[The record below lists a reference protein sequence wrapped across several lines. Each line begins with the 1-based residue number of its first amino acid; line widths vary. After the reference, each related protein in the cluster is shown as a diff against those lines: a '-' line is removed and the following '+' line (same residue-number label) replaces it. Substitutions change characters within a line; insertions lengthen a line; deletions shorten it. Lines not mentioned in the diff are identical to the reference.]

1 MLSVGPAKAAPRPRH
16 DDAASP
22 ERLVNVYVDVDILG
36 EMRLAFGT
44 GPIGAPSVSGAEAL
58 AALEAAWEGGIRHFD
73 TAPAYGEAEPR
84 LGAALA
90 GHSRSEYT
98 VSTKVGR
105 VSMAKSRPYEP
116 GAPVDG
122 EARFDFSAA
131 GVLASLERSH
141 ERLGLTSVDVALI
154 HDPDSHVDQALA
166 EALPA
171 IRELGVEVGIG
182 TTDVATAFRF
192 VDHVDVVMIAGRW
205 TLADRSGE
213 GLLDACAERG
223 VRVLAAAPF
232 NSGLLAC
239 EDALYDYREPTGEA
253 VARVAALREL
263 HGDNLLGAA
272 LRFPLSHPAV
282 SHVVAGMSSAA
293 EVAANLQAFHTS

>member
-1 MLSVGPAKAAPRPRH
+1 
-16 DDAASP
+16 
-22 ERLVNVYVDVDILG
+22 
-36 EMRLAFGT
+36 MRLAFGT
-44 GPIGAPSVSGAEAL
+44 GPIGAPNVTGGGAR

-73 TAPAYGEAEPR
+73 TAPAYGKAEPR
-84 LGAALA
+84 LGEVLA
-90 GHSRSEYT
+90 GLPRGEYT

-131 GVLASLERSH
+131 GVLASLDRSL
-141 ERLGLTSVDVALI
+141 EQLGTGSVDIVLL
-154 HDPDSHVDQALA
+154 HDPDAHADQALA

-171 IRELGVEVGIG
+171 IRELGVVVGIG
-182 TTDVATAFRF
+182 TTDVATALRF

-213 GLLDACAERG
+213 VLLDSCAGQG

-232 NSGLLAC
+232 NSGLLAR
-239 EDALYDYREPTGEA
+239 ENALYDYREPTGEA
-253 VARVAALREL
+253 VAHVAALREL
-263 HGDNLLGAA
+263 HGDDLLGAA

-293 EVAANLQAFHTS
+293 EVAANLRAFRP

>member
-1 MLSVGPAKAAPRPRH
+1 
-16 DDAASP
+16 
-22 ERLVNVYVDVDILG
+22 
-36 EMRLAFGT
+36 MRLAFGT
-44 GPIGAPSVSGAEAL
+44 GPIGAPSVTPVDAR
-58 AALEAAWEGGIRHFD
+58 AALEAAWEGGIRHYD
-73 TAPAYGEAEPR
+73 TAPAYGEAELR
-84 LGAALA
+84 LGTVLD
-90 GHSRSEYT
+90 GLPRREYT

-116 GAPVDG
+116 GARVDG

-131 GVLASLERSH
+131 GALASLERSL
-141 ERLGLTSVDVALI
+141 ERLGIETVDVVLL
-154 HDPDSHVDQALA
+154 HDPDAHADQALG

-171 IRELGVEVGIG
+171 LRELGVEVGVG
-182 TTDVATAFRF
+182 TTDVATALRF

-213 GLLDACAERG
+213 GVLDACAVRG

-232 NSGLLAC
+232 NSGLLASAN
-239 EDALYDYREPTGEA
+239 ALYDYREPTGEA
-253 VARVAALREL
+253 LAHVAALREL
-263 HGDNLLGAA
+263 HGDDLLGAA

-293 EVAANLQAFHTS
+293 EVTANLRAFGTS